1 MDRSRARAGPFSGGQ
16 PGGWGHP
23 RHPEAIGSPVVLR
36 LQAGVGRV
44 SCAGNILLRVV
55 LLRRGAGVLIF
66 FLFFSFFF
74 FAEVRGLEKG
84 KGKGRC
90 QGRRG
95 EEQGSC
101 QTAEGTLSPGR

>member
-66 FLFFSFFF
+66 F
-74 FAEVRGLEKG
+74 RGGEGFREG
-84 KGKGRC
+84 KGEGVLPGAEGGR
-90 QGRRG
+90 RRG

>member
-74 FAEVRGLEKG
+74 FRGGGVFREG
-84 KGKGRC
+84 KGEGALP
-90 QGRRG
+90 GAGGGGGG
-95 EEQGSC
+95 E
-101 QTAEGTLSPGR
+101 LPGC